1 MLLAP
6 HSVRCLKGVAS
17 HINSGADAPEPVQAE
32 PAWPLFHSPLGRKAK
47 FYRNFGFRQF
57 SVKTGLELSIPYAPT
72 LRSSTTIDSK
82 QLVFLNLNKNLAAM
96 FVFKGLIFRF

>member
-1 MLLAP
+1 MTLCPRVRLWLA
-6 HSVRCLKGVAS
+6 SRS
-17 HINSGADAPEPVQAE
+17 TE
-32 PAWPLFHSPLGRKAK
+32 AK

-72 LRSSTTIDSK
+72 LRSSATIDSK

-96 FVFKGLIFRF
+96 FVF

>member
-1 MLLAP
+1 M
-6 HSVRCLKGVAS
+6 
-17 HINSGADAPEPVQAE
+17 NSGADAPNPVQAE

-57 SVKTGLELSIPYAPT
+57 SVKTSLELSIPYAPT
-72 LRSSTTIDSK
+72 LRSSATIDSK
-82 QLVFLNLNKNLAAM
+82 QLVFLNLNKNLAAI